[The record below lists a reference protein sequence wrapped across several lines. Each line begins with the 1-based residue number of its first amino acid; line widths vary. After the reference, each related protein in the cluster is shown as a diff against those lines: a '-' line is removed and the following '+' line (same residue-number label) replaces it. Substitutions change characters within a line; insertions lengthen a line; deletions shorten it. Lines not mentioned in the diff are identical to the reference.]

1 MQTTQYS
8 QLFNN
13 VNLAPQFP
21 YIVNCYI
28 REYDLQ
34 KANISVLRSLDIIDE
49 ETYLRLYHSDRMYRQ
64 IFIGNM
70 IRDDKEIGYALKRG
84 LIHAKQG
91 LFELN
96 AIQDHEVLC
105 IKNDAIFVVN
115 KELATTTVGRN
126 LNFICKNVYTIFMK
140 LCNLEIYYADKF
152 LPDGQLSINVD
163 VKGISDELLPLH
175 QGGMLDLICTTCNML
190 QRFKSSEIISYLME
204 MYDLFIQRK
213 LPNDYYREFNESSHF
228 AFRSKYSTFYMDM
241 ISDEYRNAVDINRNL
256 TIIRDLI
263 SIVSN
268 LYTADSRRG

>member
-34 KANISVLRSLDIIDE
+34 KANISVLRKLNIIDE

-64 IFIGNM
+64 VFVGNM
-70 IRDDKEIGYALKRG
+70 IKENKDISYALKRG
-84 LIHAKQG
+84 LINAKQR

-96 AIQDHEVLC
+96 SIQDYEVLC
-105 IKNDAIFVVN
+105 IKNDAVFVVN
-115 KELATTTVGRN
+115 KELTSTTVGKY
-126 LNFICKNVYTIFMK
+126 LNFMCKNVYTIFMK
-140 LCNLEIYYADKF
+140 LCNLEVYYSDRF
-152 LPDGQLSINVD
+152 LPNGQLSINVD
-163 VKGISDELLPLH
+163 VKGISDKLLPLH

-190 QRFKSSEIISYLME
+190 QRFTPSETINYLME
-204 MYDLFIQRK
+204 MYDLFVQRR
-213 LPNDYYREFNESSHF
+213 LPNEYYREFNQISRY
-228 AFRSKYSTFYMDM
+228 AFQSRYSIFYMNT
-241 ISDEYRNAVDINRNL
+241 ITDEYRSVVDINRNL
-256 TIIRDLI
+256 LIIRDLI

-268 LYTADSRRG
+268 LYTATSRRG